1 VFLERGSTIWTLIE
15 MFETDLFEK
24 GKFRQ
29 FLDCRIL
36 VFVIIS
42 FNRQVVMLGYKE
54 KENIKKNTEVRKK

>member
-1 VFLERGSTIWTLIE
+1 MFLERGSTIWTLIE